1 MKKFF
6 IQEQAN
12 ATFLH
17 GGVGIVDAEKILIAE
32 GYQPL
37 RFPYHFSFSFI
48 AKVARLFYLM
58 KLAMNIPNSSVV
70 VFIFPMH
77 ARMNRMLIDLLRRKR
92 DVKIICF
99 IADIDGLKDGN
110 DILLEKEI
118 RYLKKFRQF
127 IVHNEAMKE
136 WLENS
141 MGEKKVA
148 MIEFFDFLAKPLQ
161 PQRSKSYTL
170 VFAGN
175 LSKSG
180 FLSRV
185 EALPLKFSLYGQP
198 VSREMIEQTNVDY
211 KGVYDP
217 YELPSMLEGSFGL
230 VWDGES
236 AEGMGGSLGYYM
248 QYISHHKLSLY
259 ILAGLPVITSC
270 HAGSA
275 QLVKKYGIG
284 FCVDD
289 LRDVKS
295 MIDDISEEQYQ
306 AMIFNMKLLAKRIS
320 EGGCLKKALAELGS

>member
-1 MKKFF
+1 M
-6 IQEQAN
+6 IRMSW
-12 ATFLH
+12 
-17 GGVGIVDAEKILIAE
+17 I
-32 GYQPL
+32 
-37 RFPYHFSFSFI
+37 
-48 AKVARLFYLM
+48 
-58 KLAMNIPNSSVV
+58 IPNGSLVI
-70 VFIFPMH
+70 FIFPLH
-77 ARMNRMLIDLLRRKR
+77 ARMNRMLIELLRRKK
-92 DVKIICF
+92 DLKIVCF

-118 RYLKKFRQF
+118 RYLKRFDNF

-148 MIEFFDFLAKPLQ
+148 MIEFFDFLAKPVQ
-161 PQRSKSYTL
+161 SERKKSNTV

-185 EALPLKFSLYGQP
+185 EALPLKLNLFGQP
-198 VSREMIEQTNVDY
+198 VSREMIEQSNVDY

-217 YELPSMLEGSFGL
+217 YELPTMMEGSFGL

-259 ILAGLPVITSC
+259 ILAGLPVITNC

-289 LRDVKS
+289 LRDVKPK
-295 MIDDISEEQYQ
+295 IDEITDEQYQ
-306 AMIFNMKLLAKRIS
+306 QMIFNMQLLAKRIS
-320 EGGCLKKALAELGS
+320 EGGCLRKALADLRS

>member
-1 MKKFF
+1 M
-6 IQEQAN
+6 
-12 ATFLH
+12 
-17 GGVGIVDAEKILIAE
+17 GIVDAEKILIAE

-37 RFPYHFSFSFI
+37 RFPFHFSFSFI
-48 AKVARLFYLM
+48 AKIARLFYLIRM
-58 KLAMNIPNSSVV
+58 SWTIPNGSQVV
-70 VFIFPMH
+70 IIFPLH
-77 ARMNRMLIDLLRRKR
+77 ARMNRMLIELLRRKK
-92 DVKIICF
+92 DLKIVCF
-99 IADIDGLKDGN
+99 ISDIDGLKDGN

-118 RYLKKFRQF
+118 RYLKRFDNF

-148 MIEFFDFLAKPLQ
+148 MIEFFDFLAKPVQ
-161 PQRSKSYTL
+161 SDRKKSNTV

-185 EALPLKFSLYGQP
+185 EALPLKLNLFGQP
-198 VSREMIEQTNVDY
+198 VSREMIEQSNVDY

-217 YELPSMLEGSFGL
+217 YELPTMMDGSFGL
-230 VWDGES
+230 VWDGDS
-236 AEGMGGSLGYYM
+236 AEGMDGSLGYYM

-259 ILAGLPVITSC
+259 ILAGLPVITNC

-289 LRDVKS
+289 LRDVKPK
-295 MIDDISEEQYQ
+295 IDAITDEQYQ
-306 AMIFNMKLLAKRIS
+306 QMIFNMQLLAKRIS
-320 EGGCLKKALAELGS
+320 EGGCLRKALADLRS